1 MRCDLCPAFKANRAG
16 ADLERASVVWASL
29 FDVHLT
35 PDQVACGGCRGQ
47 AEELL
52 DQACPVRPC
61 VLSKG
66 LEDCSQC
73 ADMPCENLK
82 RRWVSRCELEAKLGR
97 PVPEDDYRKY
107 VLPFENAPYL
117 LAQAARSRRD

>member
-1 MRCDLCPAFKANRAG
+1 MSNPKPVRTCCGMRCDLCPAFKANRAG

-35 PDQVACGGCRGQ
+35 PDRIACGGCHGQ

-73 ADMPCENLK
+73 ADMPCEKPCWL
-82 RRWVSRCELEAKLGR
+82 R
-97 PVPEDDYRKY
+97 PSNRINW
-107 VLPFENAPYL
+107 LP
-117 LAQAARSRRD
+117 

>member
-1 MRCDLCPAFKANRAG
+1 MCNPEPVHTCCGIRCDLCPAFQANRAG

-29 FDVHLT
+29 FDVHLA

-47 AEELL
+47 AKELL

-61 VLSKG
+61 
-66 LEDCSQC
+66 
-73 ADMPCENLK
+73 
-82 RRWVSRCELEAKLGR
+82 EAKLGR

-117 LAQAARSRRD
+117 LAQAARGRRD